1 MTRRIGRTIVV
12 QGIKEITVGEE
23 HFRYGSPYHMVASM
37 DLPIIA
43 EVLEESTLKPN
54 LSIKIEFSHSSILEL
69 LSGDELMMNV
79 KKSKF

>member
-1 MTRRIGRTIVV
+1 
-12 QGIKEITVGEE
+12 
-23 HFRYGSPYHMVASM
+23 MVASM